1 MLDKEQMLKKYKR
14 IFSIEYLVIATI
26 LLVIGFL
33 KIFGILGYNPER
45 VLVYNII
52 TLIGVAYI
60 IFDLVFNL
68 ASKKRRAKMCVID
81 KVFPCLLAIYLIA
94 FDILVLAK
102 IKDDELF
109 IQYSI
114 GAVLLYAGC
123 FSTFLGIYHY
133 FKPSQQIYD
142 VVDEIYEAKLKEL
155 EEESKK
161 EETSNQEENKD
172 A

>member
-1 MLDKEQMLKKYKR
+1 M
-14 IFSIEYLVIATI
+14 VIAAI
-26 LLVIGFL
+26 LLTIGFL
-33 KIFGILGYNPER
+33 KIFGVLGYNPER

-52 TLIGVAYI
+52 TLVGVAYI
-60 IFDLVFNL
+60 IFDLIFNL
-68 ASKKRRAKMCVID
+68 ASKRRRAKMCVID
-81 KVFPCLLAIYLIA
+81 KVFPCILAIYLIV

-102 IKDDELF
+102 IKADEIF

-133 FKPSQQIYD
+133 FKPSQQIID
-142 VVDEIYEAKLKEL
+142 AVDEIYEAKLKEL
-155 EEESKK
+155 EETSKK
-161 EETSNQEENKD
+161 ENEVIEQDENKD